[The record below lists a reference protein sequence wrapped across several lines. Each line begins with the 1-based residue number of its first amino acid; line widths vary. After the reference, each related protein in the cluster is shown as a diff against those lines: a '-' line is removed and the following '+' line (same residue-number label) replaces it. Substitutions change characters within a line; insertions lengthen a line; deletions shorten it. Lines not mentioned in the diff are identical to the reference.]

1 MATTTT
7 ATIPS
12 GIFSD
17 INLRNI
23 DFDDLVKF
31 SKMIGKRTALL
42 SPFITTQAG
51 DATLDNMTIEE
62 MISAFGQDVKTKG
75 GKTYIGPDA
84 DDIQRAREEEAKRL
98 RDIVNQPPPK
108 IDDGIILKGPDPADL
123 EGLTGFPPVDPIPPQ
138 EKPEPVGGGFG
149 ADLPPKTIE
158 DYIMTMADE
167 RGAIEANKKR
177 AEQQNKAR
185 EIAGQKAKEIF
196 EKNSDKP
203 FYSENPN
210 IESIFDIISKET
222 GYKSR
227 ATIIKMLKEQNV
239 DYTTA
244 IQPGQK
250 PENYKEIVQEK
261 IDKSTKKYKD
271 SIKDQVLQIYEAN
284 KDLRFSKDKTGAP
297 TVMEIMQE
305 NVPSYQKGQKISVS
319 TVKEILINAD
329 VYEHG
334 YSGETRQD
342 VATELSKISK
352 EKLTEFSAMFE
363 RGLDVK
369 EFPTIEKLD
378 EFFTSQGIDLTDL
391 NELLSDN
398 PQKFNDLEATRVKA
412 QEILLD
418 LTSDFNI
425 ALATQAENYDVNGN
439 FMPIKLAK
447 MHPTETLRPIKDE
460 DQFRSIDI
468 ENVRIGGSTVNTVV
482 QPEHGKALAR
492 YIKDEDV
499 ENTKRIIEVL
509 KEYHIL
515 TNLNDMLDE
524 KDYKWLEKNKIVE
537 IPKISYKGEEFVNYD
552 AVVFGAKN
560 TPSIEQ
566 VIEAELKARKNF
578 GLRYSVFQE
587 MKDKGEKLP
596 AFNTYLRD
604 GGIVGMNYMTRPLNA
619 QR

>member
-7 ATIPS
+7 ATAPS
-12 GIFSD
+12 GILA
-17 INLRNI
+17 NLDLK
-23 DFDDLVKF
+23 DFDLEDLSKIAKF
-31 SKMIGKRTALL
+31 IGKRTAFF
-42 SPFITTQAG
+42 SPFITTQSG
-51 DATLDNMTIEE
+51 DATLDNMTAEQI
-62 MISAFGQDVKTKG
+62 INAFGQDVRQTPG
-75 GKTYIGPDA
+75 GIVLGPDA
-84 DDIQRAREEEAKRL
+84 DELSKERERIAKEGRPGGFSTTEVKL
-98 RDIVNQPPPK
+98 PISTGSPPPEPL
-108 IDDGIILKGPDPADL
+108 DLGPL
-123 EGLTGFPPVDPIPPQ
+123 IFPPAKPPSF
-138 EKPEPVGGGFG
+138 EDMTSGGGFTK
-149 ADLPPKTIE
+149 LPPKTIE
-158 DYIMTMADE
+158 DYIMTMANK
-167 RGAIEANKKR
+167 GNIER
-177 AEQQNKAR
+177 AEQQNKTR
-185 EIAGQKAKEIF
+185 EIAGKKAKEIF

-210 IESIFDIISKET
+210 TESIFDIISRET
-222 GYKSR
+222 GYKSKQ
-227 ATIIKMLKEQNV
+227 TIIKMLTEQGV

-244 IQPGQK
+244 IKLGEK
-250 PENYKEIVQEK
+250 PENFKQILEGKKEKKIQE
-261 IDKSTKKYKD
+261 YKD
-271 SIKDQVLQIYEAN
+271 SIRDQVLQIYEAN
-284 KDLRFSKDKTGAP
+284 KDLPFNTTKEDVPSIIK
-297 TVMEIMQE
+297 IMQE
-305 NVPSYQKGQKISVS
+305 SIPSYQKGQKISIP
-319 TVKEILINAD
+319 TAKEILIEAD

-334 YSGETRQD
+334 RSGETRKD
-342 VATELSKISK
+342 VALELSKISK
-352 EKLTEFSAMFE
+352 EKLTQFSAMFE
-363 RGLDVK
+363 RGLDTK

-391 NELLSDN
+391 NELLSNN
-398 PQKFNDLEATRVKA
+398 PKKFNDLEATRVKA

-447 MHPTETLRPIKDE
+447 MHPSETLRPIKDE

-492 YIKDEDV
+492 YIKNEDV

-524 KDYKWLEKNKIVE
+524 KDYKWLEENKIVE

-552 AVVFGAKN
+552 AVVFGAKD

-578 GLRYSVFQE
+578 GLKYSVFKE

-596 AFNTYLRD
+596 AFNTYLKD
-604 GGIVGMNYMTRPLNA
+604 GGIASINYTTRPLGF
-619 QR
+619 

>member
-1 MATTTT
+1 MATATT
-7 ATIPS
+7 APT
-12 GIFSD
+12 GILQN
-17 INLRNI
+17 INLK
-23 DFDDLVKF
+23 DFDLDDIAKF
-31 SKMIGKRTALL
+31 LTKVGKRTPIL
-42 SPFITTQAG
+42 SNLVTTQMG
-51 DATLDNMTIEE
+51 DATLNNLTDAQ
-62 MISAFGQDVKTKG
+62 ISAMINTPAGVVYAPSAEEIEKFRKQEAERLKG
-75 GKTYIGPDA
+75 TG
-84 DDIQRAREEEAKRL
+84 L
-98 RDIVNQPPPK
+98 VPPK
-108 IDDGIILKGPDPADL
+108 IDVEPLI
-123 EGLTGFPPVDPIPPQ
+123 TPIP
-138 EKPEPVGGGFG
+138 KPKSALDDANITVE
-149 ADLPPKTIE
+149 PPKIDTSNVTPFPEQRGIE
-158 DYIMTMADE
+158 DFIMTMA
-167 RGAIEANKKR
+167 NKGNVER

-196 EKNSDKP
+196 EENSDKP

-210 IESIFDIISKET
+210 IESIFDIISRET
-222 GYKSR
+222 GYKSKQ
-227 ATIIKMLKEQNV
+227 TIIKMLKEQNV

-261 IDKSTKKYKD
+261 IDESIKKYKD

-284 KDLRFSKDKTGAP
+284 KDLPFRSFKENVPS
-297 TVMEIMQE
+297 VMDIMQE
-305 NVPSYQKGQKISVS
+305 NVPSYQKGQKISIP
-319 TVKEILINAD
+319 TVKEILIEAD

-334 YSGETRQD
+334 RNGKPRKD
-342 VATELSKISK
+342 VALELSKISK
-352 EKLTEFSAMFE
+352 EKLTQFSAMFE
-363 RGLDVK
+363 RGLDIK

-398 PQKFNDLEATRVKA
+398 PKKFNDLEATRVKA

-425 ALATQAENYDVNGN
+425 ALATQTENYDVNGN

-460 DQFRSIDI
+460 DQFRSVDI

-482 QPEHGKALAR
+482 QPENGKALAR
-492 YIKDEDV
+492 YIKNEDV

-524 KDYKWLEKNKIVE
+524 KDYEWLEKNKIVE

-552 AVVFGAKN
+552 GVVFGAKD

-578 GLRYSVFQE
+578 GLKYSVFQE

-619 QR
+619 